1 MCLVWHIQI
10 QGFLLYGGLWDLW
23 SGPSGRRWPLKE
35 KAPVVASSLRPPGK
49 WLWLLFSAHA
59 PLLTMLQKDSS
70 AFCDKDLLV
79 HLSKLENNLIPS
91 SSQGKYFPFWRSRK
105 YLFITVRQLQHRL
118 LRYLFLMYLVFL
130 SADAFQLHWFTRCAK
145 SVAFLRKLKQTSCCP
160 AASCWYFFCWVL
172 ATNSAGRVKWAYW
185 TCPHL
190 GSEKSYLLV
199 ETDLCV
205 LPKGAGETTESC
217 RVSGLDWGGVWLCP
231 GWFQQRVSP

>member
-10 QGFLLYGGLWDLW
+10 QGFLLYGGLWVLW

-35 KAPVVASSLRPPGK
+35 KAPVVASSLGPPGK

-79 HLSKLENNLIPS
+79 HLSKLENNLISS
-91 SSQGKYFPFWRSRK
+91 SSQGKYFPFWLSRK
-105 YLFITVRQLQHRL
+105 YLFITVRQLQDRL
-118 LRYLFLMYLVFL
+118 LRYLFLMYLFFL
-130 SADAFQLHWFTRCAK
+130 SADAFQLHWFTRCGK
-145 SVAFLRKLKQTSCCP
+145 SVAFLKKLKQPSCCP
-160 AASCWYFFCWVL
+160 AASRWYFFCRVL

-190 GSEKSYLLV
+190 GSE
-199 ETDLCV
+199 
-205 LPKGAGETTESC
+205 
-217 RVSGLDWGGVWLCP
+217 
-231 GWFQQRVSP
+231 